1 MLRLLRRLLGWD
13 TGSGPFDFE
22 CLEQPIHPRSSTASL
37 FTSKP
42 NKTSIATQDAGPSA
56 KAGAK
61 PTAQAQKAPPAKG
74 KANPVP
80 KKKTASEILDNPELS
95 LNGPQ
100 DAGFDPY
107 NTGAFTRSQSW
118 DRISKQ
124 RTGR

>member
-22 CLEQPIHPRSSTASL
+22 CLEEPIHPRSSTASL
-37 FTSKP
+37 FASKP
-42 NKTSIATQDAGPSA
+42 NNTSATTQTAGPSA
-56 KAGAK
+56 KVGAK
-61 PTAQAQKAPPAKG
+61 PPAQTQKAPPAEG
-74 KANPVP
+74 KANHGA

-107 NTGAFTRSQSW
+107 NTGAFNRSQSW
-118 DRISKQ
+118 DRISKH
-124 RTGR
+124 RSGR